1 MHKNTLGD
9 IIMKRLAI
17 IGLGY
22 VGLPLAV
29 EFSKKNIV
37 VGFDISQKR
46 INELSAGHDGT
57 LEISE
62 HDLQRALAND
72 EPNRGTLSLTSDIV
86 TLADCDVFIITV
98 PTDIDEFKAPD
109 LHPLKFASRSVGG
122 VMRRGALVIYEST
135 TYPGCTEEVCVPELE
150 KASGFTFNKD
160 FFVGYSPERIVP
172 GDKVLGLTNI
182 PKVTSG
188 STSDIALKVDELYS
202 SIIVAGT
209 HSAPSIKVA
218 EASKLVENCQ
228 RDVNISFINEL
239 AYIFDRI
246 GISVFDVLDAA
257 STKWNFI
264 KLIPGL
270 VGGHCISV
278 DPHYM
283 VHKAQALNYHPEVI
297 TSGRRVNEK
306 MPAFLASKLVKEVIR
321 LGKSPMACKCLLLGL
336 TFKEDCP
343 DMRNSKSLELIKELK
358 DFGLEIEVHDPV
370 ARLSSDLNLK
380 IVEDFS
386 RYDVV
391 VLAVPHKEY
400 LDMSFDDLL
409 KDDKSF
415 VFDFKRALPDQD
427 WILIL

>member
-1 MHKNTLGD
+1 
-9 IIMKRLAI
+9 MKQIAI

-29 EFSKKNIV
+29 EFSKKNNV
-37 VGFDISQKR
+37 VGFDVNQKR
-46 INELSAGHDGT
+46 VNELSVGHDGT

-62 HDLQRALAND
+62 HDLQKALANE
-72 EPNRGTLSLTSDIV
+72 EPNRGTLSFTSDIV
-86 TLADCDVFIITV
+86 NLADCDVFIVTV
-98 PTDIDEFKAPD
+98 PTPIDEFKAPD
-109 LHPLKFASRSVGG
+109 LRPLKSASQSVGG

-150 KASGFTFNKD
+150 EASGFTFNKD

-172 GDKVLGLTNI
+172 GDKVHGLANI

-188 STSDIALKVDELYS
+188 STSDVAQQVDELYS

-228 RDVNISFINEL
+228 RDVNISLINEL
-239 AYIFDRI
+239 TYIFDRV
-246 GISVFDVLDAA
+246 GISIFDVLDAA

-278 DPHYM
+278 DPYYM

-297 TSGRRVNEK
+297 TSGRRVNEE

-321 LGKSPMACKCLLLGL
+321 RGKSPTTCKCLLLGL
-336 TFKEDCP
+336 TFKENCP
-343 DMRNSKSLELIKELK
+343 DTRNSKSLDLIKELK
-358 DFGLEIEVHDPV
+358 DFGLEVEVHDPV
-370 ARLSSDLNLK
+370 ARLSSDLNLQ

-391 VLAVPHKEY
+391 VLVVPHKEY
-400 LDMSFDDLL
+400 LVMSFNDFL

-415 VFDFKRALPDQD
+415 VFDFKKALPNQD
-427 WILIL
+427 GVWTL

>member
-1 MHKNTLGD
+1 
-9 IIMKRLAI
+9 MKKIAI

-22 VGLPLAV
+22 VGLPLAL

-46 INELSAGHDGT
+46 INELSSGHDGT
-57 LEISE
+57 LEISD
-62 HDLQRALAND
+62 HDLQKALANN
-72 EPNRGTLSLTSDIV
+72 EPNRETLSLTSDIV
-86 TLADCDVFIITV
+86 TLTDCDVFIVTV
-98 PTDIDEFKAPD
+98 PTPIDEFKEPD
-109 LHPLKFASRSVGG
+109 LYPLKHASRSVGG
-122 VMRRGALVIYEST
+122 VMRKGALVIYEST

-172 GDKVLGLTNI
+172 GDKVHGLANI

-188 STSDIALKVDELYS
+188 STSDVALQVDELYS

-209 HSAPSIKVA
+209 YSASSIKVA

-239 AYIFDRI
+239 SYIFDRI
-246 GISVFDVLDAA
+246 GISIFDVLDAA

-278 DPHYM
+278 DPYYM
-283 VHKAQALNYHPEVI
+283 LHKAQSLNYYPEI
-297 TSGRRVNEK
+297 IASGRRVNEK
-306 MPAFLASKLVKEVIR
+306 MPAFLASMLVKEVISR
-321 LGKSPMACKCLLLGL
+321 GKSPTACNCLLLGL

-343 DMRNSKSLELIKELK
+343 DMRNSKSLELIKELE
-358 DFGLEIEVHDPV
+358 DFGLKVDTHDPV
-370 ARLSSDLNLK
+370 ARLSSDLNLQ
-380 IVEDFS
+380 IAEDFS

-391 VLAVPHKEY
+391 ILVVPHKEY
-400 LDMSFDDLL
+400 LVMNFDDLL
-409 KDDKSF
+409 KDNKSF
-415 VFDFKRALPDQD
+415 VFDFKRALPKQD
-427 WILIL
+427 WVLTL

>member
-1 MHKNTLGD
+1 
-9 IIMKRLAI
+9 MKQIAI

-29 EFSKKNIV
+29 EFSKKNNV
-37 VGFDISQKR
+37 VGFDVNQKR
-46 INELSAGHDGT
+46 VNELSVGHDGT

-62 HDLQRALAND
+62 HDLQKALANE
-72 EPNRGTLSLTSDIV
+72 EPNRGTLSFTSDIV
-86 TLADCDVFIITV
+86 NLTDCDVFIVTV
-98 PTDIDEFKAPD
+98 PTPIDEFKAPD
-109 LHPLKFASRSVGG
+109 LRPLKSASQSVGG

-150 KASGFTFNKD
+150 EASSFTFNKD

-172 GDKVLGLTNI
+172 GDKVHGLANI

-188 STSDIALKVDELYS
+188 STSDVAQQVDELYS

-228 RDVNISFINEL
+228 RDVNISLINEL
-239 AYIFDRI
+239 TYIFECV
-246 GISVFDVLDAA
+246 GISIFDVLDAA

-278 DPHYM
+278 DPYYM

-321 LGKSPMACKCLLLGL
+321 RGKSPTTCKCLLLGL
-336 TFKEDCP
+336 TFKENCP
-343 DMRNSKSLELIKELK
+343 DTRNSKSLDLIKELK
-358 DFGLEIEVHDPV
+358 DFGLEVEVHDPV
-370 ARLSSDLNLK
+370 ARLSSDLNLQ

-400 LDMSFDDLL
+400 LVMSFNDLL

-415 VFDFKRALPDQD
+415 VFDFKKALPNQD
-427 WILIL
+427 GVWTL